1 MRNNRTKK
9 EISGVLQVT
18 NTKDGDSEFLV
29 KKFIRKVRNSGVI
42 EEFRART
49 RFVSKSQKR
58 RAKKLEKERLIRK
71 VNQRR
76 EGLLSGMERT
86 KFDKKRNFRRG

>member
-58 RAKKLEKERLIRK
+58 RAKKLEKEKINLLRK
-71 VNQRR
+71 
-76 EGLLSGMERT
+76 
-86 KFDKKRNFRRG
+86 NFFNIEIQNTTSSNYLFY